1 LIASEKVHDAK
12 RPIFCNT
19 AVNVL
24 SPVRQTMEESAKF
37 VSEVSSGKDLYQV
50 SGIVTENWGHRAVG
64 NEDDEDYEDD
74 GPLRDR
80 FSDVHNIT
88 ITSSNETNTTSPP
101 INLFFY
107 DDWAEKSTSICMGDS
122 VTITGSKELVFD
134 NRYYEDNDGEHPSCL
149 AFRTEEQS
157 ITSPTFEV

>member
-1 LIASEKVHDAK
+1 
-12 RPIFCNT
+12 
-19 AVNVL
+19 
-24 SPVRQTMEESAKF
+24 MEESAKI

-50 SGIVTENWGHRAVG
+50 SGIVTANWDHRAVQ
-64 NEDDEDYEDD
+64 NDDDEDYEDD

-88 ITSSNETNTTSPP
+88 INSSNETNTTSSS

-107 DDWAEKSTSICMGDS
+107 DDWAEKSASICMGDS

-134 NRYYEDNDGEHPSCL
+134 NRYYEDNEGEHPSCL